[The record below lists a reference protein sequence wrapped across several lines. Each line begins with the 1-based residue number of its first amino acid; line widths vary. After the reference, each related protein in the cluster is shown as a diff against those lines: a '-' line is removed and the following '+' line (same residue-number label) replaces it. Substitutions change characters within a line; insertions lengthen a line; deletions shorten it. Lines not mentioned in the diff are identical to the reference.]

1 MSSLRALARWL
12 ALMDFRSA
20 RAEFYRDFA
29 EMYQRNEAMVSFLE
43 GEIANAT
50 LTRQGSRARAL
61 RIVLHRH
68 QDGDH
73 ASRVS
78 HLLEGVV
85 PRSDAMLLAA
95 VDRAGDKPQA
105 LRALA
110 DAIDKQ
116 QQMLR
121 LMLAHSALPVVTI
134 PICYV
139 LISLLGKVILVIDDA
154 TPVYARDALW
164 DGMNGWARVI
174 ATFAQDWG
182 AQASIALC
190 AALGLVLWSLPRWR
204 GASRLRVEGWPIYG
218 LYRDFQ
224 AGMLFSSMAMMLKT
238 GETLQG
244 SLDDVTQRASP
255 WMRWHLGRVVDALEE
270 NPTATL
276 DAFRRGLLSSHLLAR
291 AATLHRSCAAFSD
304 VLIQLGTS
312 EGERVLSRVK
322 KAAVIANFALVGLF
336 ASVATFMGIAS
347 MTVPGKF
354 ASLME
359 PSNLMTLRAVYD
371 AAHPAHQRAPEP
383 P

>member
-1 MSSLRALARWL
+1 MSSLRTLANRVALI
-12 ALMDFRSA
+12 DFRFG
-20 RAEFYRDFA
+20 RGEFYRDFA

-43 GEIANAT
+43 GEIVNAN
-50 LTRQGSRARAL
+50 LTRQRSRARAL
-61 RIVLHRH
+61 RVVLHRH
-68 QDGDH
+68 QDGEH

-85 PRSDAMLLAA
+85 PRSDAMLLTA
-95 VDRAGDKPQA
+95 VDRAADKPAA

-110 DAIDKQ
+110 DAVDRQ

-121 LMLAHSALPVVTI
+121 LLVAYSALPAMTI
-134 PICYV
+134 PICYA
-139 LISLLGKVILVIDDA
+139 LIMLLGKVILVIDDA
-154 TPVYARDALW
+154 TPVYAQDALW
-164 DGMNGWARVI
+164 DGMNGWARAI
-174 ATFAQDWG
+174 AIFAQAWG
-182 AQASIALC
+182 TQTTLIFGAGL
-190 AALGLVLWSLPRWR
+190 AAVVWSLPRWR
-204 GASRLRVEGWPIYG
+204 GPVRLRLETWPIYS

-224 AGMLFSSMAMMLKT
+224 AGMLFSAMAMLLKT

-244 SLDDVTQRASP
+244 SIDDVTQRASP
-255 WMRWHLGRVVDALEE
+255 WMRWHLGRVLDALEE

-276 DAFRRGLLSSHLLAR
+276 DAFRRGLLSPHLLSR
-291 AATLHRSCAAFSD
+291 ATTLHRSSASFSD

-312 EGERVLSRVK
+312 EGERVLARVK

-359 PSNLMTLRAVYD
+359 PSNLMTLRAIYD
-371 AAHPAHQRAPEP
+371 AQHPVR
-383 P
+383 

>member
-1 MSSLRALARWL
+1 MSARAIANWL
-12 ALMDFRSA
+12 ALLDFRSA

-43 GEIANAT
+43 GEIANAQ
-50 LTRQGSRARAL
+50 LTRQRSRARAL
-61 RIVLHRH
+61 RVVLHRH
-68 QDGDH
+68 QDGEH

-85 PRSDAMLLAA
+85 PRSDAMLLTA
-95 VDRAGDKPQA
+95 VDRAADKPQA

-116 QQMLR
+116 QQMVR
-121 LMLAHSALPVVTI
+121 LMLSYSALPTI
-134 PICYV
+134 TVPICYA
-139 LISLLGKVILVIDDA
+139 LISLLGKVILVIDEA
-154 TPVYARDALW
+154 TPVYAQDALW
-164 DGMNGWARVI
+164 EGMNGWARVI
-174 ATFAQDWG
+174 AMFAQAWG
-182 AQASIALC
+182 AQTLL
-190 AALGLVLWSLPRWR
+190 ALGLALGVVLWSLPRWR
-204 GASRLRVEGWPIYG
+204 GASRLRVEAWPIYG

-244 SLDDVTQRASP
+244 SIDDVTQRASP

-270 NPTATL
+270 SPTGTL
-276 DAFRRGLLSSHLLAR
+276 DAFRRGLLSPHLLSR
-291 AATLHRSCAAFSD
+291 AATLNRSSASFSD
-304 VLIQLGTS
+304 VLIQLGTT
-312 EGERVLSRVK
+312 EGDRVLLRVK

-336 ASVATFMGIAS
+336 ASVATFMGVAS
-347 MTVPGKF
+347 MTVPGRF

-371 AAHPAHQRAPEP
+371 AEHPAH
-383 P
+383 

>member
-1 MSSLRALARWL
+1 MNSLRSLANLFALF
-12 ALMDFRSA
+12 DFRSA

-43 GEIANAT
+43 GEIANAS
-50 LTRQGSRARAL
+50 LTRQRSRARAL

-68 QDGDH
+68 QDGEH

-85 PRSDAMLLAA
+85 PRSDAMLLTA
-95 VDRAGDKPQA
+95 VDRAADKPQA

-121 LMLAHSALPVVTI
+121 LMLAYSALPAVTI
-134 PICYV
+134 PICYA
-139 LISLLGKVILVIDDA
+139 LIMLLGKVILVIDDA
-154 TPVYARDALW
+154 TPVYAQDALW
-164 DGMNGWARVI
+164 EGMNGWARDI
-174 ATFAQDWG
+174 ATFAVAWG
-182 AQASIALC
+182 PQTVVAL
-190 AALGLVLWSLPRWR
+190 AVLLGAVLWSLPRWR
-204 GASRLRVEGWPIYG
+204 GASRLRVEGWPVYG

-224 AGMLFSSMAMMLKT
+224 AGILFSSMAMMLKT

-244 SLDDVTQRASP
+244 SIDDVTQRASP

-270 NPTATL
+270 NPTGTL
-276 DAFRRGLLSSHLLAR
+276 DAFRRGLLSAHLLSR
-291 AATLHRSCAAFSD
+291 AATLNRSSASFSD
-304 VLIQLGTS
+304 VLIQLGTT
-312 EGERVLSRVK
+312 EGDRVLARVK
-322 KAAVIANFALVGLF
+322 RAAVIANFALVGLF
-336 ASVATFMGIAS
+336 ASVATFMGVAS

-354 ASLME
+354 ATLME

-371 AAHPAHQRAPEP
+371 AEHPVH
-383 P
+383 

>member
-1 MSSLRALARWL
+1 MSSARALVDWV
-12 ALMDFRSA
+12 ALFDFRA
-20 RAEFYRDFA
+20 TRAEFYRDFA
-29 EMYQRNEAMVSFLE
+29 EMFQRNEALVSFLE

-50 LTRQGSRARAL
+50 LTRQRSRARAL
-61 RIVLHRH
+61 RLVLHRH
-68 QDGDH
+68 QDGEH

-85 PRSDAMLLAA
+85 PRADAMLLAA
-95 VDRAGDKPQA
+95 VDRAVDKPQA

-110 DAIDKQ
+110 VAIEKQ
-116 QQMLR
+116 QQMVR
-121 LMLAHSALPVVTI
+121 LMLGYSVLPAITI

-139 LISLLGKVILVIDDA
+139 LIALLGKVILVIDDA
-154 TPVYARDALW
+154 TPVYAQEALW
-164 DGMNGWARVI
+164 EGINGWAKEVAI
-174 ATFAQDWG
+174 FAQAWG
-182 AQASIALC
+182 TQTLF
-190 AALGLVLWSLPRWR
+190 ALGAVVAAMLWSLSRWR
-204 GASRLRVEGWPIYG
+204 GTVRLRVEGWPVYS

-244 SLDDVTQRASP
+244 SIDDLTQRASP

-276 DAFRRGLLSSHLLAR
+276 DAFRRGLLSAHLLSR
-291 AATLHRSCAAFSD
+291 AATLNRSSASFSD

-312 EGERVLSRVK
+312 EGERVLARVK
-322 KAAVIANFALVGLF
+322 RAAVVANFALVGLF
-336 ASVATFMGIAS
+336 GCVATFMGIAS

-359 PSNLMTLRAVYD
+359 PSNLMTLRALYE
-371 AAHPAHQRAPEP
+371 AEHPVH
-383 P
+383 

>member
-1 MSSLRALARWL
+1 MNTLRSFADRL
-12 ALMDFRSA
+12 ALVDFRSA

-43 GEIANAT
+43 GEIGNAT
-50 LTRQGSRARAL
+50 LTRQRSRARAL
-61 RIVLHRH
+61 RIILHRH

-78 HLLEGVV
+78 HLLDGVV
-85 PRSDAMLLAA
+85 PRSDAMLLTA
-95 VDRAGDKPQA
+95 VDRAADKPQA

-121 LMLAHSALPVVTI
+121 LMASYSALPLVII
-134 PICYV
+134 PICYA

-154 TPVYARDALW
+154 TPAYAQEALW
-164 DGMNGWARVI
+164 EGPNGWARAI
-174 ATFAQDWG
+174 ATFVQAWG
-182 AQASIALC
+182 AQTSIALGV
-190 AALGLVLWSLPRWR
+190 GLAVVLWSLPRWR

-244 SLDDVTQRASP
+244 SIDDVTQRASP
-255 WMRWHLGRVVDALEE
+255 WMRWHLGRVVDALDE

-276 DAFRRGLLSSHLLAR
+276 DAFRRGLLSAHLLAR
-291 AATLHRSCAAFSD
+291 AATLHRSCTSFSD
-304 VLIQLGTS
+304 VLIQLGTT
-312 EGERVLSRVK
+312 EGERVLLRVK
-322 KAAVIANFALVGLF
+322 KAAVIANFAVVGLF
-336 ASVATFMGIAS
+336 ASAATFMGVAS

-359 PSNLMTLRAVYD
+359 PSNLMTLRAQYE
-371 AAHPAHQRAPEP
+371 AQHPVH
-383 P
+383 

>member
-1 MSSLRALARWL
+1 MNALRSLANRL
-12 ALMDFRSA
+12 ALVDFRSA

-43 GEIANAT
+43 GEIGNAT
-50 LTRQGSRARAL
+50 LTRQRSRARAL
-61 RIVLHRH
+61 RIILHRH

-85 PRSDAMLLAA
+85 PRSDAMLLTA
-95 VDRAGDKPQA
+95 VDRAADKPQA

-116 QQMLR
+116 QLMLR
-121 LMLAHSALPVVTI
+121 LMASYSALPLVII
-134 PICYV
+134 PICYA
-139 LISLLGKVILVIDDA
+139 LITLLGKVILVIDDA
-154 TPVYARDALW
+154 TPAYAQEALW
-164 DGMNGWARVI
+164 EGPNGWARVI
-174 ATFAQDWG
+174 GTFVQAWG
-182 AQASIALC
+182 AQTSIALGVG
-190 AALGLVLWSLPRWR
+190 LGVVLWSLPRWR

-244 SLDDVTQRASP
+244 SIDDVTQRASP
-255 WMRWHLGRVVDALEE
+255 WMRWHLGRVVDALDE

-276 DAFRRGLLSSHLLAR
+276 DAFRRGLLSAHLLAR
-291 AATLHRSCAAFSD
+291 AATLHRSCASFSD
-304 VLIQLGTS
+304 VLIQLGTT
-312 EGERVLSRVK
+312 EGERVLLRVK
-322 KAAVIANFALVGLF
+322 KAAVIANFAVVGLF
-336 ASVATFMGIAS
+336 ASVATFMGVAS

-359 PSNLMTLRAVYD
+359 PSNLMTLRAQYE
-371 AAHPAHQRAPEP
+371 AQHPVH
-383 P
+383 

>member
-1 MSSLRALARWL
+1 MNALHRLADWFALLEFRA
-12 ALMDFRSA
+12 A

-43 GEIANAT
+43 GEIANAG
-50 LTRQGSRARAL
+50 LTRQRSRARAL
-61 RIVLHRH
+61 RSVLRRH
-68 QDGDH
+68 HDGEH

-116 QQMLR
+116 QRMLG
-121 LMLAHSALPVVTI
+121 LMAAYSALPAVTLPVCCI
-134 PICYV
+134 
-139 LISLLGKVILVIDDA
+139 LINLLGQVILAIDDA
-154 TPVYARDALW
+154 TPVVAREALW
-164 DGMNGWARVI
+164 DGMNGWARAI
-174 ATFAQDWG
+174 AAFAQAWG
-182 AQASIALC
+182 AQASVALG

-204 GASRLRVEGWPIYG
+204 GAGRLRVEGWPVYA

-224 AGMLFSSMAMMLKT
+224 AGMLFSSMAMLLKT

-244 SLDDVTQRASP
+244 GIDDIMQRASP
-255 WMRWHLGRVVDALEE
+255 WMRWHLGRVVGALEE

-276 DAFRRGLLSSHLLAR
+276 DAFRRGLLSPHLLAR
-291 AATLHRSCAAFSD
+291 TATLQRSCVAFSD
-304 VLIQLGTS
+304 VLIQLGTT
-312 EGERVLSRVK
+312 EGERVLLRVK
-322 KAAVIANFALVGLF
+322 RAAVIANFALVGLF
-336 ASVATFMGIAS
+336 ASVATFMGVAS
-347 MTVPGKF
+347 MTVPAKF

-359 PSNLMTLRAVYD
+359 PSSLMTLRARYD
-371 AAHPAHQRAPEP
+371 AEHPLH
-383 P
+383 

>member
-1 MSSLRALARWL
+1 MNWMRAMARWF
-12 ALMDFRSA
+12 ALLEFRLG

-43 GEIANAT
+43 GEIANAH
-50 LTRQGSRARAL
+50 LTRQRSRARAL
-61 RIVLHRH
+61 RVVLHRH

-85 PRSDAMLLAA
+85 PRADAMLLTA
-95 VDRAGDKPQA
+95 VDRSADKPQA

-121 LMLAHSALPVVTI
+121 LMATYSALPAMTI
-134 PICYV
+134 PICYALIVV
-139 LISLLGKVILVIDDA
+139 LSKVILVIDDA
-154 TPVYARDALW
+154 TPVYAQEALW
-164 DGMNGWARVI
+164 DGMNGWAKAVALFAQAWGTQALLLLGAVI
-174 ATFAQDWG
+174 AAM
-182 AQASIALC
+182 
-190 AALGLVLWSLPRWR
+190 LWSLSRWR
-204 GASRLRVEGWPIYG
+204 GPVRLRLETWPVYS

-244 SLDDVTQRASP
+244 SIDDLTQRASP
-255 WMRWHLGRVVDALEE
+255 WMRWHLGRIVDALEE

-276 DAFRRGLLSSHLLAR
+276 DAFRRGLLSAHLLSR
-291 AATLHRSCAAFSD
+291 AATLNRSSTSFSE

-312 EGERVLSRVK
+312 EGERVLARVRN
-322 KAAVIANFALVGLF
+322 AAVVANFALVGLF

-354 ASLME
+354 ATLME
-359 PSNLMTLRAVYD
+359 PSNLMTLRAIYD
-371 AAHPAHQRAPEP
+371 SEHPAH
-383 P
+383 